1 MRRALAT
8 AICAPIRLR
17 SPHSGQPT
25 LRACFAGRR
34 RHGSD
39 GARQGKIARS
49 WAVSWCASKA
59 AHRLATVKPFQA
71 AGRRPLEIGRVERAT
86 NRAGKSI
93 EDLEFVQRAP
103 IAVAWKQVVRAHFLR
118 SGSGMYLSAVRLV
131 ASDWPVDRGSRG
143 RLPSAERRSFGDP
156 LASHLFT
163 RVLSP
168 RLVHFFGC
176 ERRTLCVK
184 MVGNDGL

>member
-1 MRRALAT
+1 MRRSLAT

-25 LRACFAGRR
+25 LRAWVFAGRR

-71 AGRRPLEIGRVERAT
+71 AGRRSLEIGRVERAT

-93 EDLEFVQRAP
+93 EGLEFVQRAP

-131 ASDWPVDRGSRG
+131 PQTGPWIEAREGDCRAPIFRRPACQPPFHARALAALGS
-143 RLPSAERRSFGDP
+143 
-156 LASHLFT
+156 
-163 RVLSP
+163 
-168 RLVHFFGC
+168 FF
-176 ERRTLCVK
+176 R
-184 MVGNDGL
+184 M

>member
-1 MRRALAT
+1 MRRSLAT

-25 LRACFAGRR
+25 LRAWVFAGRR

-71 AGRRPLEIGRVERAT
+71 AGRRSLEIGRVERAT

-93 EDLEFVQRAP
+93 EGLEFVQRAP
-103 IAVAWKQVVRAHFLR
+103 IAV
-118 SGSGMYLSAVRLV
+118 
-131 ASDWPVDRGSRG
+131 GSRSFALISCG
-143 RLPSAERRSFGDP
+143 RGQGCICRPSAWLPQTGPWIEAREGDCRAPIFRRPACQPPFHARALAALGSF
-156 LASHLFT
+156 F
-163 RVLSP
+163 R
-168 RLVHFFGC
+168 
-176 ERRTLCVK
+176 
-184 MVGNDGL
+184 M